1 MQKLVGAE
9 PKKAV
14 IIALLMEGNY
24 HPSDV
29 ARMCR
34 VSEKYVMNIR
44 TMLGLK
50 KVGTKWL
57 KKVGTKS

>member
-34 VSEKYVMNIR
+34 VSKQYVLNLR
-44 TMLGLK
+44 SMLKNSGSK
-50 KVGTKWL
+50 P
-57 KKVGTKS
+57 